1 MSTTGISSIGSSST
15 MLQLWEALAKKAET
29 SAASSTDTNDST
41 ISELLSSITSDS
53 SDLLAR
59 LLESSSGLSQAG
71 QQTKKESSDDV
82 FAKLDK
88 NDDGT
93 ISQDEMTAVF
103 GSTDGASKFSA
114 ADTDGDGK
122 VTAAELKTAMEKAGQ
137 ENMQSKMSEDLF
149 TKLDSNS
156 DNSISKDE
164 MTAVFGS
171 TDGASKFSAADTN
184 GDGKVTLDELQA
196 AMEKAGP
203 PPPPPSGA
211 SGTSSSSTSTETV
224 FNSLDTNGDGTISQA
239 ELAAL
244 LEKNTTTTSSA
255 SDTYSQ
261 MQQILA
267 ALLQNTVDTTM

>member
-1 MSTTGISSIGSSST
+1 

-29 SAASSTDTNDST
+29 SAASSTDTKDST

-53 SDLLAR
+53 SDLLAS
-59 LLESSSGLSQAG
+59 LLESSSGLAQAG

-88 NDDGT
+88 NGDGT

-149 TKLDSNS
+149 AKLDSNS

-211 SGTSSSSTSTETV
+211 SGTSSSSTETV

-239 ELAAL
+239 ELAAF
-244 LEKNTTTTSSA
+244 LEQNTTTTSSA

-267 ALLQNTVDTTM
+267 ALLQNTVDTTT